1 MPGLVF
7 GPHLPPLKIKDLKVK
22 KRLKKEKK
30 TMMERRSDRQ
40 EREEKRKERLQRR
53 AAKREEEKQ
62 RRAEGGD
69 AEVKKAKTKKRDTK
83 SNHGTEQVDAVILK
97 LLGKSHKSKIVA
109 GKGKKGVVG
118 QKKVDSKGT
127 VGTKWRPGMRG
138 EGGDKMQ
145 RRQRIQQRR
154 KLMKRAQA
162 ERSLKKREANTSEVF
177 IADIVSD
184 LVANLPVSGAKKVP
198 KTEKDKNVAM
208 TETEED
214 ESLAMPK
221 TEKDKS
227 LATSSED
234 EMVVMVDIG
243 TDSEEDLKER
253 LKSSVQQAFEE
264 TQTSEHPSPPPSFE
278 ETLKSEQPSTPP
290 SFEETLKSEPPSPPP
305 SFEETQTS
313 QHSSPP
319 PSFEEKPKRYVKR
332 RVKKAN
338 PPHESSDEE
347 EEEERPM
354 RPRRRKGFL
363 RQVDPSPSLTESS
376 GGETPYLAD
385 SSDDEEEEARVGQ
398 TGGQIGSMKGGSGES
413 YEALLTVAILKS
425 GENVKLDE
433 PTRGDGSCFSHAIVQ
448 QSRRCS
454 VGLFLKS
461 RGKTISDF
469 MHLKKSVAEFIKTN
483 TKSQKVE
490 SLRVNFEVSQLNM
503 YREGR
508 RRRSWREY
516 WSDMQKHGEDEKYW
530 ADDIFLQATAWY
542 LNLPIRIIYAGDDT
556 GGRIAATTDGDF
568 FPPIDGEQRPL
579 LYLGYIVNEHYQ
591 SLLPVVEDDY
601 VPPPGL
607 AQPAVGNAL
616 QNALQA
622 LLEEKAKQGTEVSS

>member
-1 MPGLVF
+1 M
-7 GPHLPPLKIKDLKVK
+7 
-22 KRLKKEKK
+22 KE
-30 TMMERRSDRQ
+30 EVGDR
-40 EREEKRKERLQRR
+40 
-53 AAKREEEKQ
+53 
-62 RRAEGGD
+62 
-69 AEVKKAKTKKRDTK
+69 
-83 SNHGTEQVDAVILK
+83 
-97 LLGKSHKSKIVA
+97 
-109 GKGKKGVVG
+109 
-118 QKKVDSKGT
+118 
-127 VGTKWRPGMRG
+127 
-138 EGGDKMQ
+138 MQ
-145 RRQRIQQRR
+145 RRQRIQQRQ
-154 KLMKRAQA
+154 KLMKAQA
-162 ERSLKKREANTSEVF
+162 KGSLKKGEAKASEVF

-184 LVANLPVSGAKKVP
+184 LVANLPVSEAKKVP
-198 KTEKDKNVAM
+198 QTDESVAM

-214 ESLAMPK
+214 ESLAVLK
-221 TEKDKS
+221 TGEDKS
-227 LATSSED
+227 VATSSED

-253 LKSSVQQAFEE
+253 LKSSVQQAFKE

-338 PPHESSDEE
+338 LPHESSDE

-363 RQVDPSPSLTESS
+363 RRVDPSPSLTESS

-469 MHLKKSVAEFIKTN
+469 MHLKKSVAQFIKAN
-483 TKSQKVE
+483 IKSQKVE
-490 SLRVNFEVSQLNM
+490 NLRVNFEVSQLNM
-503 YREGR
+503 HREGR

-516 WSDMQKHGEDEKYW
+516 WSDMQSHGEDEKYW
-530 ADDIFLQATAWY
+530 ADDTFLQATAWF

-556 GGRIAATTDGDF
+556 RGRIVATTDADF
-568 FPPIDGEQRPL
+568 FPPIDGEQRPI

-591 SLLPVVEDDY
+591 SLLPLVENDY

-607 AQPAVGNAL
+607 DQPAVSNAL

-622 LLEEKAKQGTEVSS
+622 LLEAKTKQGTEVSS

>member
-22 KRLKKEKK
+22 TKTKKEKK

-40 EREEKRKERLQRR
+40 EREEKRKERLLRR
-53 AAKREEEKQ
+53 AAKREEERQ
-62 RRAEGGD
+62 RRAEGGV
-69 AEVKKAKTKKRDTK
+69 AEVKKAKKRDPK
-83 SNHGTEQVDAVILK
+83 SNHGTERIDAVIRK
-97 LLGKSHKSKIVA
+97 LLGKSRKSKGVA
-109 GKGKKGVVG
+109 GKGKTSVVG
-118 QKKVDSKGT
+118 QKQVKSKGT
-127 VGTKWRPGMRG
+127 VGTKWRPGMR
-138 EGGDKMQ
+138 EEVGDRMQ

-214 ESLAMPK
+214 KSLAMPK

-243 TDSEEDLKER
+243 TDSEADLKER

-338 PPHESSDEE
+338 LPHESSDE

-363 RQVDPSPSLTESS
+363 RRVDPSPSLTESS

-385 SSDDEEEEARVGQ
+385 SSDGEEEEARVGQ

-508 RRRSWREY
+508 SRRSWREY

>member
-22 KRLKKEKK
+22 KKTKKEKK
-30 TMMERRSDRQ
+30 PMMERRSDRQ
-40 EREEKRKERLQRR
+40 EREEKRKERLLRR
-53 AAKREEEKQ
+53 AAKREEERQ
-62 RRAEGGD
+62 RRADGGG
-69 AEVKKAKTKKRDTK
+69 AEVRKAKSKRRDPK
-83 SNHGTEQVDAVILK
+83 RNHGTEQVNAVILK
-97 LLGKSHKSKIVA
+97 LLGKSLKSKIVA

-118 QKKVDSKGT
+118 PKTDHSKET
-127 VGTKWRPGMRG
+127 VGMTWKPGMRG

-145 RRQRIQQRR
+145 RRQRIHQRR
-154 KLMKRAQA
+154 KLMKKAQA
-162 ERSLKKREANTSEVF
+162 EASIKKWKAETSEVF
-177 IADIVSD
+177 IADIVSE
-184 LVANLPVSGAKKVP
+184 LVANLPVSGAKEVP
-198 KTEKDKNVAM
+198 KTEKDISMAM

-214 ESLAMPK
+214 KSQAMPK

-253 LKSSVQQAFEE
+253 LKSSVQQAFKE

-347 EEEERPM
+347 EEERPM

-363 RQVDPSPSLTESS
+363 RRVDPSPSLTESS

-385 SSDDEEEEARVGQ
+385 SSDGEEEEARVGQ